1 MDNRNKK
8 VVEEKLKKL
17 DQDPQVE
24 DPQDEEPEPQAPAIE
39 NEDSQ
44 EVQDEQENNQLE
56 DKGEDYQDKFKNS
69 AREALILHARNK
81 QFQESIEKASTISE
95 VTDDEMVEYAK
106 SRNIDIESLED
117 YQLAIIKDTIMANK
131 RFAVI
136 QQTAEESKK
145 IDQWADK
152 VDTFVSDERNLEQYP
167 EIAGQE
173 NEFREFC
180 MKPSRRGLEMD
191 ILVKA
196 FLFDVEKAPAKKKS
210 LLLSGGNGGSSAPKP
225 RQMSAEDAKI
235 LRTTSPKKYNQLL
248 KEGKIKFDL

>member
-24 DPQDEEPEPQAPAIE
+24 EPQEDLEPTPQDTDLE
-39 NEDSQ
+39 NENP
-44 EVQDEQENNQLE
+44 QDNDGEGQPE
-56 DKGEDYQDKFKNS
+56 DKGNDYQDKFKNS

-81 QFQESIEKASTISE
+81 QLQESIEKASTISE
-95 VTDDEMVEYAK
+95 VTHDEVIEYAK

-117 YQLAIIKDTIMANK
+117 YQLAMIKDTIMANK
-131 RFAVI
+131 RFAII
-136 QQTAEESKK
+136 QQTSEENKK

-191 ILVKA
+191 ILAKA
-196 FLFDVEKAPAKKKS
+196 FLFDVDKVPAKKRS

-225 RQMSAEDAKI
+225 KPMTADDAKL
-235 LRTTSPKKYNQLL
+235 LRTTNPRKYNQLV

>member
-24 DPQDEEPEPQAPAIE
+24 EPQEDLEPTPQDTDLE
-39 NEDSQ
+39 NETP
-44 EVQDEQENNQLE
+44 QDNDGEGQPE
-56 DKGEDYQDKFKNS
+56 DKGNDYQDKFKNS

-81 QFQESIEKASTISE
+81 QLQESIEKASTISE
-95 VTDDEMVEYAK
+95 VTHDEVIEYAK

-117 YQLAIIKDTIMANK
+117 YQLAMIKDTIMANK
-131 RFAVI
+131 RFAII
-136 QQTAEESKK
+136 QQTSEENKK

-152 VDTFVSDERNLEQYP
+152 VDGFVSDERNLEQYP

-191 ILVKA
+191 ILAKA
-196 FLFDVEKAPAKKKS
+196 FLFDVDKVPAKKRS

-225 RQMSAEDAKI
+225 KPMTADDAKL
-235 LRTTSPKKYNQLL
+235 LRTTNPRKYNQLV

>member
-8 VVEEKLKKL
+8 VVEEKLKRL
-17 DQDPQVE
+17 DQEPQVEEPQEEQEPANQDPQLEE
-24 DPQDEEPEPQAPAIE
+24 DTQESQD
-39 NEDSQ
+39 Q
-44 EVQDEQENNQLE
+44 EQPE
-56 DKGEDYQDKFKNS
+56 DKANDYQDKFKNS

-81 QFQESIEKASTISE
+81 QFQESVEKASSINE
-95 VTDDEMVEYAK
+95 VSDDEVVEYAK
-106 SRNIDIESLED
+106 SRNIDLETLED
-117 YQLAIIKDTIMANK
+117 YQLAIIKDTIINNK
-131 RFAVI
+131 RFSVI
-136 QQTAEESKK
+136 KQTAEESKE

-191 ILVKA
+191 ILAKA
-196 FLFDVEKAPAKKKS
+196 FLFDVDKAPAKKRS

-225 RQMSAEDAKI
+225 KPMTADDAKL
-235 LRTTSPKKYNQLL
+235 LRTTNPRKYNQLV